1 MLVKQIVVVNEHFQ
15 IRGGITTPLPQ
26 LQSGERKKGK
36 DQRRD
41 PEASDDFGLFPPLQL
56 EVVVNGRHAEDS
68 LTPRLKRYDLND
80 DGERFQHENAANER
94 QQQLLL
100 DDDSDTGYG
109 ATQRQ

>member
-1 MLVKQIVVVNEHFQ
+1 MLVKQIVLANGKFEYE
-15 IRGGITTPLPQ
+15 GGTRIPLPQ
-26 LQSGERKKGK
+26 LQRCEGK
-36 DQRRD
+36 ESKHQRRD
-41 PEASDDFGLFPPLQL
+41 PEASDDLRLFPSLQL
-56 EVVVNGRHAEDS
+56 EVVVNRRHAEDS